1 MPEPYRVMILL
12 AWCPM
17 RFGELTEL
25 RRMDIDTREEVIRIR
40 RAVVR
45 AGGRIPSHD
54 TKVRRR
60 RTRCRDP
67 APLAPR
73 YRRPPNETRWRET

>member
-45 AGGRIPSHD
+45 AGGGFQV
-54 TKVRRR
+54 T
-60 RTRCRDP
+60 TP
-67 APLAPR
+67 AYAMSRSRPLAPISR
-73 YRRPPNETRWRET
+73 TT